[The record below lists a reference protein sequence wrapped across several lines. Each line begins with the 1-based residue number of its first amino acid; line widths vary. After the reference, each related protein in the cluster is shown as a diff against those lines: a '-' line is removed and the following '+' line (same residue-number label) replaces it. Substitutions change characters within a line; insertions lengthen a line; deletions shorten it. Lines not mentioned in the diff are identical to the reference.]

1 MVSNTS
7 DSSSASASHSSRSPL
22 DKDGLYCAYLR
33 KSRDDL
39 ELERSGNYDV
49 LKRHRQ
55 TLMELAGRYGVSISH
70 FYEEVI
76 SGDSID
82 SRPQMC
88 KLLHDVDQN
97 MWDGVFVMEV
107 ERLAR
112 GDTIDQ
118 GRVSRSFQFSG
129 TLIITPLKLYD
140 PSNEYDE
147 EYFEFGLFMSR
158 REYKTIKRRMQRG
171 RLRSVQDG
179 KYVGNIA
186 PYGYERVKLK
196 GDTGFTLAP
205 VPEEA
210 AVVKQIFQLY
220 VYGDGES
227 NARLGMQRIADY
239 LNERSLRPRSSGKW
253 TLSSVKSIL
262 SNPVYCGFL
271 RWNHRKAVRKIENG
285 QVTTSRPLNHDCEL
299 CPGLHEPI
307 ITEELYN
314 MAEKIRSAN
323 PCVPVGCQ
331 HTQKNPFAGL
341 IFCSVCGAPMQRK
354 VYNSPGKRC
363 SFICPTRGCPN
374 VSDFLDNVE
383 MEMLRT
389 LQELYH
395 GYKYQ
400 LEPDK
405 INRSSLDNKRSLME
419 LKQKE
424 VAEIN
429 ARRGQLFDFL
439 ERGVYTEAMFQE
451 RMAKLEDDLQ
461 AAAAS
466 LQQLQDD
473 YNALSFRL
481 QEQEDFLPKCETLL
495 ENYSFLSP
503 AEKNSSL
510 KELIERAVYTKT
522 TKNTRSNPNEI
533 LFTLDIFPK
542 IKPF

>member
-1 MVSNTS
+1 MVSNASVKSAAS
-7 DSSSASASHSSRSPL
+7 DAHSHRSPL

-39 ELERSGNYDV
+39 ELERHGSYDI
-49 LKRHRQ
+49 LKRHRE
-55 TLMELAGRYGVSISH
+55 TLLDLASRYGVTISA

-82 SRPQMC
+82 SRPEMC
-88 KLLHDVDQN
+88 RLLKDVDQN

-129 TLIITPLKLYD
+129 TFIITPLKIFD
-140 PSNEYDE
+140 PSDEYDE

-179 KYVGNIA
+179 KYVGNIP
-186 PYGYERVKLK
+186 PYGYERVKLEK
-196 GDTGFTLAP
+196 DTGFTLKP
-205 VPEEA
+205 IPQE
-210 AVVKQIFQLY
+210 AVVVQKIFQLY
-220 VYGDGES
+220 VYGDGTNS
-227 NARLGMQRIADY
+227 ARMGMQRIADY
-239 LNERSLRPRSSGKW
+239 LNDRSIRPRSSDKW
-253 TLSSVKSIL
+253 TLSSIKSIL

-271 RWNHRKAVRKIENG
+271 RWNHRKTLRKIENG
-285 QVTTSRPLNHDCEL
+285 QLKTSRPLNHDCEL

-307 ITEELYN
+307 ITEDLFN
-314 MAEKIRSAN
+314 LAENIRFSN

-354 VYNSPGKRC
+354 ACNVPGKRA
-363 SFICPTRGCPN
+363 SFICPTRGCSN

-383 MEMLRT
+383 KVLIDSLLEI
-389 LQELYH
+389 YS

-405 INRSSLDNKRSLME
+405 INRSSLDNTRSFME
-419 LKQKE
+419 LKQKDID
-424 VAEIN
+424 EIN
-429 ARRGQLFDFL
+429 SRRDQLFDFL
-439 ERGVYTEAMFQE
+439 ERGVYTESMFKE
-451 RMAKLEDDLQ
+451 RMAKLESDLQ
-461 AAAAS
+461 TAVAS
-466 LQQLQDD
+466 LQQLEND
-473 YNALSFRL
+473 YNALSFKL
-481 QEQEDFLPKCETLL
+481 QEQENFLPKYEALL

-510 KELIERAVYTKT
+510 KELIERVVYTKSQ
-522 TKNTRSNPNEI
+522 KNTRSNPNEI

-542 IKPF
+542 IKPC